1 MLMVRHNTLK
11 FNINIVCSIV
21 ILALFLTPMLFFSV
35 ARATEEDV
43 VFQVNVQES
52 LAVSVTTPDVM
63 ASGSLTYNQSAGKWV
78 SDLLINTITLN
89 IATNNSAGF
98 TASMTSDSTTSAA
111 LSNRASSFSSDTI
124 PTLSADWTRSNT
136 TNTKFWG
143 WSTDDVTYK
152 QVALKNATPNTLL
165 TGTGSATQNVYF
177 GAKADSTIASGTYE
191 GTVVISVV
199 TGVITTPEDDINDNP
214 ITPVNPVD
222 PGNLQPNTPTYNS
235 TTNTTAYTSSTSDS
249 TNHTTTNTTKVNSG
263 NTVNFSY
270 ADPAGVTTTVVNE
283 GTPLATGL
291 AVTSAIAA
299 TTGLFFL
306 IAAKRRK
313 DDEEEEE
320 Y

>member
-1 MLMVRHNTLK
+1 MVRHNTLK

-21 ILALFLTPMLFFSV
+21 IFALFLTPMFFFSV
-35 ARATEEDV
+35 AKATEEDV
-43 VFQVNVQES
+43 IFQVNVQES

-199 TGVITTPEDDINDNP
+199 TGVITTPEDNQNDNP